1 MKACLL
7 YFLGAATNEEAR
19 DVTVALDFLE
29 KDKTYRAVIYAD
41 GKDADWVTNPT
52 AYEIIEKQVT
62 ATDILSVNMAKGGGQ
77 AITFMPL

>member
-1 MKACLL
+1 
-7 YFLGAATNEEAR
+7 
-19 DVTVALDFLE
+19 
-29 KDKTYRAVIYAD
+29 
-41 GKDADWVTNPT
+41 VTNPT